1 MKTSL
6 EYYRTFYY
14 VATLQNM
21 GKAASLLCLS
31 APSVTKTIQILE
43 QQLDCQLFVRS
54 KKGVTLTPEGQALYE
69 RVNPAFNLLMR
80 GEEEIELLNSLAR
93 GLVTIGVNEA
103 SNKYFLLPVVIQKF
117 RSMYPGVR
125 VKIVHI
131 SSYDIKDSID
141 SGRIDFAVA
150 GIPQSGIGELD
161 VRDLF
166 VAHNI
171 AIAGPNYDFLTGRK
185 LSLTE
190 LSQYPLVFVSNDFSI
205 RDYYLQI
212 YAKQGLEF
220 VPDIETPSL
229 DIQLQAVQLGLGY
242 SYVPDLYVNKHIND
256 GSILK
261 LDLDIEQPTSCSVC
275 LSTYKNRQLSKA
287 AQTFVDILLEC
298 AESFGQ
304 GE

>member
-1 MKTSL
+1 MKTNL

-14 VATLQNM
+14 VASLQNM
-21 GKAASLLCLS
+21 GKAANMLCLS
-31 APSVTKTIQILE
+31 APSVTKTIRILE
-43 QQLDCQLFVRS
+43 QQLECQLFVRT

-80 GEEEIELLNSLAR
+80 GEEEIELLNSMAR
-93 GLVTIGVNEA
+93 GTVSVGVNEA
-103 SNKYFLLPVVIQKF
+103 SNKYFLLPIVIKKF
-117 RSMYPGVR
+117 RSMYPGIR

-150 GIPQSGIGELD
+150 GEPQSGLSEMHI
-161 VRDLF
+161 RNLF
-166 VAHNI
+166 EAHNV
-171 AIAGPNYDFLTGRK
+171 AIVGQNYRHLTERK
-185 LSLTE
+185 LTLNE
-190 LSQYPLVFVSNDFSI
+190 LSEYPLVFVSNDFSI
-205 RDYYLQI
+205 RDYYLRI
-212 YAKQGLEF
+212 YAEHGMEF
-220 VPDIETPSL
+220 LPDIETPSL
-229 DIQLQAVQLGLGY
+229 DIQLQAVRLGLGY
-242 SYVPDLYVNKHIND
+242 SYVPDLYVDKNFND

-261 LDLDIEQPTSCSVC
+261 LNLDIEQPTSCSVC
-275 LSTYKNRQLSKA
+275 LCTYKNRQLSKA

>member
-14 VATLQNM
+14 VASLQNM
-21 GKAASLLCLS
+21 GKAANMLCLS

-43 QQLDCQLFVRS
+43 QQLECQLFVRS

-69 RVNPAFNLLMR
+69 RVKPAFNLLMR

-103 SNKYFLLPVVIQKF
+103 SNKYFLLPVVIEKF
-117 RSMYPGVR
+117 RSMYPGIR

-131 SSYDIKDSID
+131 SSYDIKNSID

-150 GIPQSGIGELD
+150 GEPQSGFSEMN
-161 VRDLF
+161 VRQLF
-166 VAHNI
+166 EAHNV
-171 AIAGPNYDFLTGRK
+171 AIVGQNHAFLAEKK

-190 LSQYPLVFVSNDFSI
+190 LSEYPLIFVSNDFSI
-205 RDYYLQI
+205 RDYYLRI
-212 YAKQGLEF
+212 YAEHGLEF
-220 VPDIETPSL
+220 LPDIETPSL
-229 DIQLQAVQLGLGY
+229 DIQLQAVRLGLGY
-242 SYVPDLYVNKHIND
+242 SYVPDLYVNNYFND

-261 LDLDIEQPTSCSVC
+261 LNLDIEQPTSCSVC
-275 LSTYKNRQLSKA
+275 LSTYKSRPLSKA
-287 AQTFVDILLEC
+287 AQTFVDLLLEC

-304 GE
+304 SV